1 MTTTRRVAGPSCTTR
16 TKVSADPVGF
26 AQWVRSVLSDLD
38 FDTGPTTTVC
48 DVSQMYISQL
58 AEVSGVPAT
67 TLRYYE
73 SVGLLSADRDPTGFR
88 VFSEDAVTRLAFIR
102 AAKHLGVPLVEIKD
116 LLVVCDDHVPPPL
129 KVELRRRLSTR
140 LGEAELRVQELTTF
154 TDSLRQLLTRLDK
167 V

>member
-1 MTTTRRVAGPSCTTR
+1 M
-16 TKVSADPVGF
+16 
-26 AQWVRSVLSDLD
+26 
-38 FDTGPTTTVC
+38 
-48 DVSQMYISQL
+48 SQMYISQL

-67 TLRYYE
+67 TLRYYD
-73 SVGLLSADRDPTGFR
+73 SVGLLPADRDPTGFR

-102 AAKHLGVPLVEIKD
+102 AAKHLGVPLVEIRD

-129 KVELRRRLSTR
+129 KVELRRQLSTR

-154 TDSLRQLLTRLDK
+154 TDSLRQALQRLDK